1 MQNSKLFYAKRIFRG
16 RCRPTLLTRNCSLC
30 TINRWKVITVKAG
43 RQDAKITA
51 IKWNQSI
58 KMACREIWNSCRF
71 KGGIT
76 VLGCSTCTVE
86 KNWPAGESERVEKLR
101 GRVFAPN
108 FNWVNFKLLGARS
121 RVPEIVLRNY
131 LIYPDRGKPVGET
144 VDNRVFCFFS
154 PPRLPERQ
162 LLLVVGKLRREADL
176 VTRETT
182 VVTGR
187 KLATTTNETFTLE
200 LALRF
205 RNHERGNET
214 PTRYLFLSFSF
225 FYFSFLFSATFCF
238 LCFVTVDVRFRTTR
252 LAGQGRV

>member
-86 KNWPAGESERVEKLR
+86 KNWPVNQR
-101 GRVFAPN
+101 G
-108 FNWVNFKLLGARS
+108 W
-121 RVPEIVLRNY
+121 RNC
-131 LIYPDRGKPVGET
+131 GGV
-144 VDNRVFCFFS
+144 CS
-154 PPRLPERQ
+154 PPILIELISSCSVHAAAYQRSFW
-162 LLLVVGKLRREADL
+162 
-176 VTRETT
+176 ETIWSILT
-182 VVTGR
+182 
-187 KLATTTNETFTLE
+187 E
-200 LALRF
+200 
-205 RNHERGNET
+205 GN
-214 PTRYLFLSFSF
+214 
-225 FYFSFLFSATFCF
+225 
-238 LCFVTVDVRFRTTR
+238 R
-252 LAGQGRV
+252 LAKQWTIESSAFFPLPGYRSGNCCS